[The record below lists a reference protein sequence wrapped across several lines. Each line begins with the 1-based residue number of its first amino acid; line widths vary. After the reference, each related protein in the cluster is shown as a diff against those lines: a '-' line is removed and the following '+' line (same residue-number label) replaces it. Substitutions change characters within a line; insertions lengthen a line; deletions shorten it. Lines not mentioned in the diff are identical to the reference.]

1 MDVKYLRRCEKA
13 KTKMKT
19 NKLAL
24 NECFRSSCHNILIL
38 NVLFMVCGAMAR
50 GGGGGGWGGVASCM
64 APILII
70 HMTPLGQRQISNDLP
85 QK

>member
-50 GGGGGGWGGVASCM
+50 GGGGGMGRSG
-64 APILII
+64 ILYGPNFD
-70 HMTPLGQRQISNDLP
+70 HPYDPPRATAKL
-85 QK
+85 K

>member
-24 NECFRSSCHNILIL
+24 NECFRSSCRNMLIL
-38 NVLFMVCGAMAR
+38 NVLSMVCGAMAGK
-50 GGGGGGWGGVASCM
+50 GGGGGGGVASCM
-64 APILII
+64 ARILII
-70 HMTPLGQRQISNDLP
+70 HMTPLGQRQNSNDLP

>member
-24 NECFRSSCHNILIL
+24 NECFPSSCFNILIL
-38 NVLFMVCGAMAR
+38 NVLFMVCGAMAK
-50 GGGGGGWGGVASCM
+50 GGGGGGEEWHLVW
-64 APILII
+64 
-70 HMTPLGQRQISNDLP
+70 P
-85 QK
+85 QF